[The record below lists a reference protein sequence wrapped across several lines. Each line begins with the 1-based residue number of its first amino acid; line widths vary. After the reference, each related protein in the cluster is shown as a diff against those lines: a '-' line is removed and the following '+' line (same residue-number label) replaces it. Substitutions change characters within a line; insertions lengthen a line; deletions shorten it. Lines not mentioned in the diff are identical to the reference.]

1 MKNQVN
7 EEPQHAVE
15 KLENYYHKL
24 PALWFFAF
32 FSAGIVA
39 GYLFLESLRLD
50 WLVAVVIFF
59 AVSSLVLHFA
69 RSRYFLT
76 GIFPFIFLLGMCSI
90 YLSLAAFPSKHLI
103 NADYNSVSACE
114 GWISEAHY
122 KEDGKH
128 KYVLESSRIEI
139 DSVWR
144 AAQGKILLYQGK
156 LNGRLQYGDRLR
168 IYGPPERPPLPANP
182 GGFNYR
188 RYLQHNKIY
197 FTKYIDDK
205 ADCIRLDGKAGS
217 LWQRK
222 IIQPLRTHLLDLLGR
237 HLQMPTRHIVKALIL
252 GERQD
257 IDREII
263 KDFQRSGV
271 VHVLA
276 ISGLHVGFILMIFLL
291 FFSFLRLSY
300 KPKIILSLLLLFL
313 FVALVNF
320 KAPVVR
326 ASLMA
331 AFYFSSK
338 MMERRVNALNV
349 IAGAGIVILAFEP
362 QQLLMPGFQFSFCA
376 VGAILY
382 GYPKLDQLLPGFKQ
396 TNKIKSIMNSYL
408 RQPFLVS
415 AAAVIGTLPLTWVYY
430 GSLQIGALLINILII
445 PLIGGFVMLSF
456 LLITIGSIGFFA
468 ADGLAHLLHLYLQF
482 ILKIISLFAE
492 LPFVQIKLQHPSVP
506 VLLLTIVAVFLL
518 FNLNKRIRLIYF
530 AVVLLLIISFSN
542 QWLGTPEKK
551 LRVTFAG
558 VGQGDGVVIEFPNN
572 DVAVIDAGDRK
583 FTFDAGERYMIPL
596 LEYYGIK
603 HIKYLVGTHW
613 HSDHIGGF
621 LSILQQIKVDTVIFS
636 DYSGKTKLYHRI
648 IAEAQKRNIP
658 VVRRNRGGQLHVG
671 DNCRFYLL
679 HPDSEHYRGDRFSGA
694 EVNNSSIV
702 GKVCYGNTSFILTGD
717 LEKSAERSLY
727 NYGEFLKATVLK
739 VGHHGSKTSTSQ
751 EFLNLI
757 RPTYAVVSVGARN
770 RFKHPSSK
778 TLQRLKMNRVHPL
791 RTDHFGALIFE
802 SDGREIKLVN
812 WRR

>member
-1 MKNQVN
+1 MENQISDD
-7 EEPQHAVE
+7 PQRVVSKPE
-15 KLENYYHKL
+15 GYYHKL
-24 PALWFFAF
+24 PALWFFGF
-32 FSAGIVA
+32 FSSGIAA
-39 GYLFLESLRLD
+39 GYLFLENIRID
-50 WLVAVVIFF
+50 WLVAVVIVF
-59 AVSSLVLHFA
+59 AVISLVLHFINP
-69 RSRYFLT
+69 RYFVMS
-76 GIFPFIFLLGMCSI
+76 IFPFVFLLGMCGI
-90 YLSLAAFPSKHLI
+90 YLSLAAFPPKHLI
-103 NADYNSVSACE
+103 NENYKLISAFE

-128 KYVLESSRIEI
+128 KYVMECTRIEI
-139 DSVWR
+139 DSVR
-144 AAQGKILLYQGK
+144 QAVQGKVLLYQGK
-156 LNGRLQYGDRLR
+156 FSDRLQYGDRLR
-168 IYGPPERPPLPANP
+168 IQGAPERPPLPANP
-182 GGFNYR
+182 GAFNYR
-188 RYLQHNKIY
+188 RYLQLNRIY
-197 FTKYIDDK
+197 FTKYIADE
-205 ADCIRLDGKAGS
+205 ADCVRLDGKAGS

-222 IIQPLRTHLLDLLGR
+222 IIQPLRMYLLNLLDR

-263 KDFQRSGV
+263 KDFQKSGV

-331 AFYFSSK
+331 AFYFASK
-338 MMERRVNALNV
+338 LMERRVSALNV
-349 IAGAGIVILAFEP
+349 IAAAGIVILAFEP

-382 GYPKLDQLLPGFKQ
+382 GYPRLDQLLPGFKS
-396 TNKIKSIMNSYL
+396 TNKIKSLVNSYL

-415 AAAVIGTLPLTWVYY
+415 AAAVIGTLPLTWLYY
-430 GSLQIGALLINILII
+430 GSLQLGALLINILII

-492 LPFVQIKLQHPSVP
+492 LPFVQIKLQHPSLP
-506 VLLLTIVAVFLL
+506 VLLLTIIAVFLS

-530 AVVLLLIISFSN
+530 AVILLLIVSFSN
-542 QWLGTPEKK
+542 HWLGAPEKK

-558 VGQGDGVVIEFPNN
+558 VGQGDGVVIQFPND

-621 LSILQQIKVDTVIFS
+621 LSILRQIEVDTVVFS
-636 DYSGKTKLYHRI
+636 AYPGKTKLFHQI
-648 IAEAQKRNIP
+648 IDEAQKRGIP

-679 HPDSEHYRGDRFSGA
+679 HPDSEYCRGDQFSGA

-702 GKVCYGNTSFILTGD
+702 SKVCYGNTSFISTGD
-717 LEKSAERSLY
+717 LEKSAEKKLF
-727 NYGEFLKATVLK
+727 NYGEFLNAGVLK

-770 RFKHPSSK
+770 RFKHPSQK
-778 TLQRLKMNRVHPL
+778 TLRRLKMNRVYPL
-791 RTDHFGALIFE
+791 RTDHFGALVFE